1 MRWGGASASGPRAC
15 GAVPPARHVPL
26 REMWWSP
33 RVRGCSHGQRR
44 VHHRRPVVPARAGLF
59 RGCFLRSRAAA
70 CGPRACGAVPNP
82 RQLRS
87 KTCGWSPRVRGCSQ
101 AIRPHARELFSG
113 PRACGAVPS
122 PRAYS
127 GIRRPWSPRVR
138 GCSRVAAVAL
148 LLLLVVPARAGLFPA
163 RRPRRP
169 PSRGGPRAC
178 GAVPDLLG
186 FCGHS
191 IAWSPR
197 VRGCSRGPDHV
208 GVQPGV
214 VPARAG
220 LFPRAKASPTPSR
233 SGPRACGAVP
243 WGGCWMTT
251 TTGWSPRVRG
261 CSPRR
266 APGLEAPAVVPA
278 RAGLFPHRRT
288 VQALRTRGPRAC
300 GAVPRVMKATRADS
314 PWSPRV
320 RGCSLSRYN
329 LTASDVVVP
338 ARAGLFPSATP
349 SGHCLTGGPRA
360 CGAVPVSHAK
370 WALFDWWSP
379 RVRGCSRGL
388 VVPARAGLFPGQ
400 RVLRGSGVRGPRA
413 CGAVPQNVQSAVVGS
428 AWSPRVRGCS
438 PIGLRVDQA
447 LVVVP
452 ARAGLFPTAPRR
464 CQPPERGPR
473 ACGAVPGQAGAGE
486 LSGWWS
492 PRVRGCSR
500 YIARAREAD
509 GVVPARAGLFPR
521 HRASD
526 RRPLGGPRACG
537 AVPLHMPTLVT
548 RLSWS
553 PRVRGCSHGP
563 KHGGSTAQ
571 VVPARAGL
579 FPPWPPWHV
588 RCSSGPRACGAVPVP
603 TVNGYYIAHV
613 VPARA
618 GLFPGVG
625 ATADPWHRGP
635 RACGAVP
642 CPLGHSATPREWSP
656 RVRGCSLEGA
666 RGGQQV
672 VVVPARAG
680 LFPRAGHPG
689 TRLRGGPRA
698 CGAVP
703 QNRRLRDGGLRW
715 SPRVRGCSPEPAA
728 TGRRVAVVPAR
739 AGLFPGPRPHSTS
752 SACGPRACG
761 AVPMRTASLVGAAE
775 WSPRVRGCSRRTGG
789 IRLADVVVPARAGLF
804 PPPHTTEL
812 QHSCGPRAC
821 GAVPGRLAVP
831 LAKNQW
837 SPRVRGCSPAAGR
850 SPRRAG
856 VVPARAGLF
865 PLGGVVHGAPGRGP
879 RACRAVPDLGVI
891 ECQDGEWSPRV
902 RGCSRTGSSSPL
914 ARLVVPA
921 RAGLFPS
928 PAPTTAS

>member
-1 MRWGGASASGPRAC
+1 MVPARAGLFPWSAPGTPSTTCGPRACGAVPWVFPAIQGGSLWSPRVRGCSQPKAATQQDLRVVPARAGLFPGHPAARPRAVQWSPRVRGCSLAPGVQRYTSTVVPARAGLFPCCCRRVAVVVGGPRACGAVPCKTAPAPAIAGWSPRVRGCSRSPGLLRSLDRVVPARAGLFPWAGPRRCAARCGPRAC
-15 GAVPPARHVPL
+15 GAVPPRKGVTHTV
-26 REMWWSP
+26 EEWSP
-33 RVRGCSHGQRR
+33 RVRGCS
-44 VHHRRPVVPARAGLF
+44 L
-59 RGCFLRSRAAA
+59 
-70 CGPRACGAVPNP
+70 
-82 RQLRS
+82 
-87 KTCGWSPRVRGCSQ
+87 GW
-101 AIRPHARELFSG
+101 
-113 PRACGAVPS
+113 
-122 PRAYS
+122 
-127 GIRRPWSPRVR
+127 
-138 GCSRVAAVAL
+138 L
-148 LLLLVVPARAGLFPA
+148 LDDDDDGVVPARAGLFPTTGS
-163 RRPRRP
+163 RSGSP
-169 PSRGGPRAC
+169 RGGPRAC
-178 GAVPDLLG
+178 GAVP
-186 FCGHS
+186 
-191 IAWSPR
+191 
-197 VRGCSRGPDHV
+197 
-208 GVQPGV
+208 
-214 VPARAG
+214 
-220 LFPRAKASPTPSR
+220 ASPYSASATHP
-233 SGPRACGAVP
+233 
-243 WGGCWMTT
+243 
-251 TTGWSPRVRG
+251 WSPRVRG
-261 CSPRR
+261 CSPGYEGDPRR
-266 APGLEAPAVVPA
+266 LAVVPA
-278 RAGLFPHRRT
+278 RAGLFPEPIQPDRQR
-288 VQALRTRGPRAC
+288 
-300 GAVPRVMKATRADS
+300 
-314 PWSPRV
+314 
-320 RGCSLSRYN
+320 CS
-329 LTASDVVVP
+329 
-338 ARAGLFPSATP
+338 
-349 SGHCLTGGPRA
+349 GPRA

-379 RVRGCSRGL
+379 RVRGCSRVHVQQPVGGL